1 MPPERKYTIKFI
13 DPDSFQEVTRTD
25 YFYSYT
31 QAQEHYNGTG
41 LEILSITR
49 A

>member
-1 MPPERKYTIKFI
+1 MPPEKPYTIKFI
-13 DPDSFQEVTRTD
+13 DHDTFQEVTRTD
-25 YFYSYT
+25 YFYSYS
-31 QAQEHYNGTG
+31 QAQEHYNSTG